1 MDVTDLTFQTEV
13 LDRSFEVPVVI
24 DLWATWCGPCRTLSP
39 VLERLV
45 AATQGKVVIA
55 KVDVDANPAVAQA
68 FKVQSIPAVYAMS
81 NGQVVDG
88 FVGALPEPQV
98 RAFIERLAPGA
109 LNGDGVVGDG
119 TQTEPGVSP
128 LLEGVAA
135 TAPEAPT
142 GAGADGEGEFVPN
155 PELPSDL
162 EAQLDAL
169 LERVK
174 GDDEARKRF
183 LDLLDLMGPADPR
196 TAPYRR
202 ALSTRLF

>member
-1 MDVTDLTFQTEV
+1 MNVTDLTFQTEV

-24 DLWATWCGPCRTLSP
+24 DLWAAWCGPCKTLGP
-39 VLERLV
+39 VIERLV
-45 AATQGKVVIA
+45 GATQGKVALA
-55 KVDVDANPAVAQA
+55 KVDVDANPAVAEA

-109 LNGDGVVGDG
+109 LDGDGAVEGAQAD
-119 TQTEPGVSP
+119 PGVSP
-128 LLEGVAA
+128 LLEGVTSVGA
-135 TAPEAPT
+135 EAE
-142 GAGADGEGEFVPN
+142 DEGEFVPN
-155 PELPSDL
+155 PDLPPDL
-162 EAQLDAL
+162 ESQLDAL

-174 GDDEARKRF
+174 GDDEARARF
-183 LDLLDLMGPADPR
+183 LELLELMGPADPR